1 MSRLSTWLCGLAVLG
16 ALAACGGGNP
26 AEPAATAATTTTPD
40 TQARAST
47 AGDGRAAQLWLEPG
61 GSTVIAAGQTIQLY
75 AAYKATGSEPYPAYL
90 DASQLSFSSSAPQ
103 RVQVSASGAVTGQA
117 AGSATISVAYEG
129 LLRTLTVQVSGTWNE
144 YQVPVPGQGMR
155 RYAIY
160 SPPQN
165 TRAAR
170 PAILSLHGGGGS
182 ANIQAATSQL
192 VKLAQAQNVFVAFLE
207 GTGAIATFNAG
218 ACCGQAATNGVDDV
232 LYVRRVL
239 DHLAT
244 QRDVDASRVYATG
257 FSNGGM
263 MSHRLACALADRFA
277 GIAAVGGASGQFD
290 GVGNSYYACTPAR
303 PIPVLHVHATNDRN
317 YPYAGGFGDGLSDVN
332 YYGVNATIADWRAR
346 NNVSAAFTLES
357 FGASTVCR
365 RHATAAIA
373 GLPSAAVTLCR
384 VDPVDVY
391 DPVNEIVFGGGHS
404 WPGGVRSPSPS
415 SDTPLQDFDASAYLW
430 DNLRR

>member
-1 MSRLSTWLCGLAVLG
+1 MSRLFPWLCGLAVLG
-16 ALAACGGGNP
+16 TLAACGGGNP
-26 AEPAATAATTTTPD
+26 AEPTT
-40 TQARAST
+40 TQARAS
-47 AGDGRAAQLWLEPG
+47 AADAGRAAQLWLEPG

-90 DASQLSFSSSAPQ
+90 DASKLSFSSSAPQ

-117 AGSATISVAYEG
+117 DGGATISVAYEG
-129 LLRTLTVQVSGTWNE
+129 TVRTLTVQVSGTWNE
-144 YQVPVPGQGMR
+144 HQVAVPGQGMR

-165 TRAAR
+165 TRTAR

-182 ANIQAATSQL
+182 AIIQAATSQL

-218 ACCGQAATNGVDDV
+218 ACCGQAASNGVDDV

-244 QRDVDASRVYATG
+244 QRNVDASSVYATG

-263 MSHRLACALADRFA
+263 MSHRLACALADRLA

-290 GVGNSYYACTPAR
+290 GAGNSYYACTPAR

-357 FGASTVCR
+357 FGASTACR
-365 RHATAAIA
+365 RHASPAVA
-373 GLPSAAVTLCR
+373 GRPSAAVTLCR